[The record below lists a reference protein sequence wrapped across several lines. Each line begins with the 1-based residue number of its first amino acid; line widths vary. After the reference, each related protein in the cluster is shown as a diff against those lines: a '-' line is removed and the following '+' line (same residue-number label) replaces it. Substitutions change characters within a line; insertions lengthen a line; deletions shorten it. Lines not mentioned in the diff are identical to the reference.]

1 MAQKKG
7 LSMANLKEGA
17 IAPEFTLPRDGGGTV
32 SLAQFRGKSVV
43 LFFYPKDDTS
53 GCTTESIA
61 FSSLAGEF
69 AAAGAVVIGMSP
81 DSVKKHDKFAKKYDL
96 SVVLAADE
104 EKAVLNDYGVWVE
117 KSMYG
122 RRYMGVERTTV
133 LIDANGLVRRVWEKV
148 KVAGHAEEVLAAV
161 KNLAESSQK

>member
-1 MAQKKG
+1 
-7 LSMANLKEGA
+7 MANLKEGA
-17 IAPEFTLPRDGGGTV
+17 FAPEFILPRNGGGIV

-53 GCTTESIA
+53 GCTAESIA
-61 FSSLAGEF
+61 FTALAGDF

-96 SVVLAADE
+96 SVILAADE

-122 RRYMGVERTTV
+122 RKYMGVERTTV
-133 LIDANGLVRRVWEKV
+133 LIDAKGIVRRVWEKV
-148 KVAGHAEEVLAAV
+148 KVPGHAEEVLAAV
-161 KNLAESSQK
+161 RSLAESGQK